1 MPPPSANPKA
11 YYCRRRTD
19 QYPERGGNTKITL
32 WYVTVALVMVAGMA
46 MPATAAVYYGS
57 STPQIITKGDAFS
70 VSGTG
75 ATNGTVAV
83 WVIGRNYFE
92 VRTSAPDRH
101 GNFTILF
108 KPTETAKFA
117 TGQYAVVFQDPGLS
131 GTMEIEPG
139 RDTRGNLTIMNRG
152 KIIARIGAKEDLKG
166 NVQEETGILT
176 SSAKIQSVDDT
187 FVPEFFFVEDPSV
200 QFDQLIPGSGN
211 QLPERI
217 SGDRIVITG
226 TTNIDAT
233 NTLLAELR
241 DRDTRGIVTSRTI
254 PIIAGS
260 SLNTWSWVFEEP
272 GLEPGNY
279 LLSVGLTGTNI
290 SGTSPAWFAVRKPA
304 GTLPPVPSTTV
315 QEEVPLPGGLDTL
328 LIIGILCV
336 IALAIYAFGGK
347 K

>member
-1 MPPPSANPKA
+1 MA
-11 YYCRRRTD
+11 
-19 QYPERGGNTKITL
+19 
-32 WYVTVALVMVAGMA
+32 VGMA
-46 MPATAAVYYGS
+46 MPVTAALYYES

-83 WVIGRNYFE
+83 WIIGRNHFE
-92 VRTSAPDRH
+92 ARTTAPDRH

-139 RDTRGNLTIMNRG
+139 KDSRGNLTIMNRG
-152 KIIARIGAKEDLKG
+152 KIIARLGAKEDLKA
-166 NVQEETGILT
+166 NVQEETAILL
-176 SSAKIQSVDDT
+176 SSARIQSVDDT
-187 FVPEFFFVEDPSV
+187 FLPEFFFVEEPTV

-211 QLPERI
+211 QLPEKI
-217 SGDRIVITG
+217 SGERIAITG
-226 TTNIDAT
+226 TTNIEAA

-241 DRDTRGIVTSRTI
+241 NRDTGSTVTARTI
-254 PIIAGS
+254 PIIAGN
-260 SLNTWSWVFEEP
+260 SLNTWSCIFEEP

-279 LLSVGLTGTNI
+279 ILSVDLTGTNT
-290 SGTSPAWFAVRKPA
+290 SETSPAWFTVRKPA
-304 GTLPPVPSTTV
+304 STTPPLPSHTV
-315 QEEVPLPGGLDTL
+315 PGEVPLPDGLDTL
-328 LIIGILCV
+328 LIIGILSV